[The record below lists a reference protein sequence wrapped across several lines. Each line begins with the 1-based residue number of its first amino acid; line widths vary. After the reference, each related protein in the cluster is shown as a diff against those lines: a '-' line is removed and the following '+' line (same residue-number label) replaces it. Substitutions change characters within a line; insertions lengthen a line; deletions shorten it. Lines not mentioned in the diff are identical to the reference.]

1 MTAERLF
8 FGIHT
13 QVTFPPDFHVHILK
27 MKEIS
32 KHIKYNPSG
41 KKVSKQV
48 NKSSR
53 NEVTK
58 LIK

>member
-8 FGIHT
+8 SGIHT
-13 QVTFPPDFHVHILK
+13 HVTSPPDLHIHILK

-53 NEVTK
+53 NEVTN